1 MKTAVYILLGSATLL
16 IFVVLGVEWWIGS
29 KIRRMAEKEIADRTD
44 GAVRVEIGRV
54 RVNLLKRSVT
64 LRDLTLS
71 TDTSKLEAFLSG
83 ADSVGVEIGKIA
95 LKGVHFSLKGD
106 DKYIS
111 LKSLEIDKPNITL
124 VLDGKQSED
133 TESPDQLL
141 SLRDKMLAQ
150 VGRISVGEVRLR
162 DANLRMA
169 NGTRNSYAAKGLT
182 VEADGFLYN
191 PARMPD
197 ARPLFCDDVRLT
209 ASKLSARFLVTA
221 QLLEAE
227 NIELS
232 MSDSSL
238 SLVNVRMIP
247 QYGKA
252 EYAWKVA
259 RHTDWTQA
267 IVGNIIAQGVDYNRM
282 WHELSFCV
290 DTLTVKDAEIAS
302 YKNRRIV
309 RKEQFKPM
317 LHEMIQGVPFG
328 LEIGT
333 TEIVNAH
340 AVYEELSASGD
351 KPGRITFD
359 GLNGVFRGITNRPDT
374 TDFFYTLTASG
385 RVMDAALLRAIFR
398 FPAHPSNDRFEVE
411 GTLGP
416 VNLKVFNRM
425 LEPLAEADIRSGHLD
440 GLSFT
445 IVGNHKEAGIT
456 MKMRY
461 NDLSVGLLK
470 EGAGGRK
477 KERKLISGLVN
488 FMLIKS
494 ANPDRKGLRT
504 VQGEAVRDTT
514 RSQFNYLWKTLVAGV
529 KGSVGFPGSK

>member
-64 LRDLTLS
+64 LRGLTLS

-83 ADSVGVEIGKIA
+83 ADSVGVEIEKIA
-95 LKGVHFSLKGD
+95 LRGVRFSLKGD

-209 ASKLSARFLVTA
+209 AAKLSARFLVTA

-238 SLVNVRMIP
+238 SLSNVRMIP

-282 WHELSFCV
+282 WHELSLCV

-385 RVMDAALLRAIFR
+385 KVMDAALLRAIFR

-445 IVGNHKEAGIT
+445 IVGNHKEAGVT

>member
-1 MKTAVYILLGSATLL
+1 MKTAVYILLGSVTLL

-64 LRDLTLS
+64 LRDIALS

-124 VLDGKQSED
+124 VLDGKQSD
-133 TESPDQLL
+133 DSKSPDQLL

-150 VGRISVGEVRLR
+150 VGRVSVGQIRLS

-169 NGTRNSYAAKGLT
+169 NGTRNSYAAKGLI

-238 SLVNVRMIP
+238 SLANMRMIP

-282 WHELSFCV
+282 WHELSLCV

-317 LHEMIQGVPFG
+317 LHELIQGVPFG

-359 GLNGVFRGITNRPDT
+359 GLNGVFRGITNRPDSS
-374 TDFFYTLTASG
+374 DFFYTLTASG
-385 RVMDAALLRAIFR
+385 KVMDAALLRAIFR

-445 IVGNHKEAGIT
+445 IVGNHKEAEVT

>member
-44 GAVRVEIGRV
+44 GAVRIEIGRV

-64 LRDLTLS
+64 LRNMTLS
-71 TDTSKLEAFLSG
+71 TDTSKLEDYLSG
-83 ADSVGVEIGKIA
+83 ADSLGAEIEKIA
-95 LKGVHFSLKGD
+95 LRGIRFSLKGD

-111 LKSLEIDKPNITL
+111 LKSLEIDKPNISL

-227 NIELS
+227 NVELS

-238 SLVNVRMIP
+238 SLANVRLIP

-267 IVGNIIAQGVDYNRM
+267 IVGNVIAQGVDYNRM
-282 WHELSFCV
+282 WHELSLCV

-385 RVMDAALLRAIFR
+385 KVMDAALLRAIFR

-425 LEPLAEADIRSGHLD
+425 LEPLAEADIRTGHLD

-445 IVGNHKEAGIT
+445 IVGNHKEAGVT

-514 RSQFNYLWKTLVAGV
+514 RSQFNYLWKTLVAGI

>member
-1 MKTAVYILLGSATLL
+1 MKTAVYILLGSVTLL

-209 ASKLSARFLVTA
+209 AAKLSARFLVTA

-238 SLVNVRMIP
+238 SLANVRMIP

-385 RVMDAALLRAIFR
+385 KVMDAALLRAIFR
-398 FPAHPSNDRFEVE
+398 FPAHPTNDRFEVE

-445 IVGNHKEAGIT
+445 IVGNHKEAEVT

>member
-1 MKTAVYILLGSATLL
+1 MKTAVYILLGSVTLL

-64 LRDLTLS
+64 LRDIALS

-124 VLDGKQSED
+124 VLDGKQSD
-133 TESPDQLL
+133 DSKSPDQLL

-150 VGRISVGEVRLR
+150 VGRVSVEQIRLS

-238 SLVNVRMIP
+238 SLANMRMIP

-282 WHELSFCV
+282 WHELSLCV

-317 LHEMIQGVPFG
+317 LHELIQGVPFG

-359 GLNGVFRGITNRPDT
+359 GLNGVFRGITNRPDSS
-374 TDFFYTLTASG
+374 DFFYTLTASG
-385 RVMDAALLRAIFR
+385 KVMDAALLRAIFR

-445 IVGNHKEAGIT
+445 IVGNHKEAEVT

>member
-1 MKTAVYILLGSATLL
+1 MKTAVYILLGSVTLL

-209 ASKLSARFLVTA
+209 AAKLSARFLVTA

-238 SLVNVRMIP
+238 SLANVRMIP

-282 WHELSFCV
+282 WHELSLCV

-385 RVMDAALLRAIFR
+385 KVMDAALLRAIFR

-445 IVGNHKEAGIT
+445 IVGNHKEAEVT